1 MQITIIGVS
10 IEDVKTAKG
19 GYQKADVAYKNEQG
33 KTEGKKVMSFVNQS
47 VFDVLKQAKSGDV
60 FDIKSE
66 KDANNY
72 WQWTAITP
80 SSGGTPT
87 TSSVPAA
94 IVKTTGGNPSPKSTY
109 ETPEE
114 RAKKQVYIVRQSS
127 ISAAIDY
134 SKNVKA
140 LKSVEEVIAT
150 AKLFEEYVF
159 IEQETAG
166 GLFEMKDD
174 TEGIV

>member
-33 KTEGKKVMSFVNQS
+33 KTEGKKVMSFVNQK
-47 VFDVLKQAKSGDV
+47 VFDTLKQAKSGDV

-72 WQWTAITP
+72 WQWVEMTP
-80 SSGGTPT
+80 GEINVYTVTIPASLPR
-87 TSSVPAA
+87 TS
-94 IVKTTGGNPSPKSTY
+94 GGNPSPKSTY

-127 ISAAIDY
+127 ISAAVEF

-140 LKSVEEVIAT
+140 LKSAEEVIAT

-159 IEQETAG
+159 AEPKQSAG
-166 GLFEMKDD
+166 GLFEMTDD